1 MSPEPI
7 VVGRVGTSVTHLA
20 EPEDP
25 AATTTPAAP
34 GEDPA
39 SSNTGGTT
47 VVGIPYGASV
57 PAGVDIEKI
66 RKDLLTTGVS
76 GPADQVSQLKEVVA
90 HAKSKGHDIKIVVL
104 TEKQPK
110 FTYYRDVAIELQSS
124 TGGNVLVLG
133 PNSVGSQGPDFSRVD
148 QEEAAA
154 NNLTL
159 TNPPQAAR
167 QMVDYLDGPTLDW
180 TAITLVLMVVV
191 FIGAVIAR
199 ILGRRRAQDG
209 DKSSATPAPRKD
221 TADEASNGA
230 ERDSVESPVDA
241 S

>member
-7 VVGRVGTSVTHLA
+7 VVGRVGSTVTHLA

-25 AATTTPAAP
+25 AVTTTPTVP

-39 SSNTGGTT
+39 ASTSGNKP
-47 VVGIPYGASV
+47 VEGIPYGASV
-57 PAGVDIEKI
+57 PANVNIEKI
-66 RKDLLTTGVS
+66 RNDLLTTGVS
-76 GPADQVSQLKEVVA
+76 GPADQVPQLKEVVA

-180 TAITLVLMVVV
+180 TAITLVLMAVV
-191 FIGAVIAR
+191 FVGAVLAR
-199 ILGRRRAQDG
+199 IFGRRRARG
-209 DKSSATPAPRKD
+209 GA
-221 TADEASNGA
+221 GA
-230 ERDSVESPVDA
+230 ETTPDTPSDGSPEAAERASTETSVDA